1 MKYATTT
8 VTIGGTTSDGA
19 YSNSFPIQ
27 TLTAIVPQ
35 SADLVVEPYGIFI
48 AASQIDDLVPKWSV
62 EKWYS
67 QTATIWP
74 SGKTSNT
81 EGITYVENVPLGVN
95 EYLDENGIYL
105 DATKFKGED
114 TSGGNQRLDKSM
126 LFISLVIVLL
136 LVTLTV

>member
-1 MKYATTT
+1 MKYETTT
-8 VTIGGTTSDGA
+8 VTIGGITSNED
-19 YSNSFPIQ
+19 YSHSFPIQ

-48 AASQIDDLVPKWSV
+48 AASQIDHLVPKWSV
-62 EKWYS
+62 ERWYS
-67 QTATIWP
+67 QTAKIWP
-74 SGKTSNT
+74 SGQTSHT

-105 DATKFKGED
+105 DATKFKGKD

-126 LFISLVIVLL
+126 FFISLIIASLI
-136 LVTLTV
+136 VTLTV